1 MRMNIGHHLSLESLG
16 GGEKWVINVAN
27 DMKRRGHDIKI
38 YSTPIKVA
46 GGIPVTNLDDLLNG
60 IPYEEKLRHN
70 IKGDVNY
77 ITYHPMS
84 GLNYNAVGKV
94 IKGIHATSCW
104 EPIDLKYGFLPVQAQ
119 ILHKFVGGLEFYQAD
134 AIHTVASHLPLKHKR
149 IYTIPNFVDSKF
161 FHSSDKLSKFTVVF
175 ASRKSYQKGW
185 DIFQQIQD
193 KLKNEDIDFRISGD
207 VKESDMP
214 KFMGEAH
221 VGIVPS
227 RYDSFGLS
235 IVELQMC
242 ETYVITSPLP
252 SHKNLT
258 LSLLYADTVD
268 EYVRLI
274 LKIKGLW
281 EIDKPSFYSKLLY
294 NRNMAIKY
302 YDTKNIM
309 DRLENMFIEVASL

>member
-1 MRMNIGHHLSLESLG
+1 MIS
-16 GGEKWVINVAN
+16 VAN
-27 DMKRRGHDIKI
+27 DLVKRGHNVKI

-46 GGIPVTNLDDLLNG
+46 GGIPVTNLDELLNG
-60 IPYEEKLRHN
+60 IPYVEKLRHS
-70 IKGDVNY
+70 IKADVNY
-77 ITYHPMS
+77 VTYHPLT

-94 IKGIHATSCW
+94 IKGIHATTCW
-104 EPIDLKYGFLPVQAQ
+104 EPVDLKYGALPVQAQ

-149 IYTIPNFVDSKF
+149 IYSIPNFVDSKV
-161 FHSSDKLSKFTVVF
+161 FHGSDKMDKFTVVY

-185 DIFQQIQD
+185 DIFQQIQE
-193 KLKNEDIDFRISGD
+193 KLKDEDIDFRISGD
-207 VKESDMP
+207 VKEADMP
-214 KFMGEAH
+214 KFLSEAH

-252 SHKNLT
+252 SHKHLN
-258 LSLLYADTVD
+258 LSLLYADSVD

-281 EIDKPSFYSKLLY
+281 EADKKAFYSKLFY
-294 NRNMAIKY
+294 NRDMAIRN

-309 DRLENMFIEVASL
+309 DKLEKMFVEVASL

>member
-60 IPYEEKLRHN
+60 IPYEEKYRHN
-70 IKGDVNY
+70 IKADVNY

-84 GLNYNAVGKV
+84 GLNYNAKGKV

-119 ILHKFVGGLEFYQAD
+119 ILHKFVGGLEFRQAD
-134 AIHTVASHLPLKHKR
+134 AIHTVASHLPLKHKK
-149 IYTIPNFVDSKF
+149 IYTIPNFVESTV
-161 FHSSDKLSKFTVVF
+161 FHSSDKLDKFTVIY

-252 SHKNLT
+252 SHKKLD
-258 LSLLYADTVD
+258 LSLLYADSVD

-274 LKIKGLW
+274 LKIKRFW
-281 EIDKPSFYSKLLY
+281 EADKKAFYSKLLY
-294 NRNMAIKY
+294 NRDLAIKS
-302 YDTKNIM
+302 YDTKNVM